1 MHDKQS
7 FSVPTFVLV
16 LALFVSARLMLLMTW
31 PAENLT
37 LYGDYRYYFDLG
49 ALSDAGYVP
58 FIHYWSE
65 HAPVFPFLNLVLY
78 WLSGG
83 IFKNYAL
90 LTGLALLAFEAGML
104 TLLYLLATDLRGDDQ
119 AAQIGWVYLALFIP
133 VFIWLGTYEAITAC
147 FVLLALFALQRDRR
161 WLAGLA
167 IGLGTMTK
175 LLPLLLLATVWRTR
189 GWKAALVSGLAA
201 LLVIAAILGP
211 LLVLSPDY
219 TLASLQAQAN
229 KSSWETVWA
238 LLDGNVAN
246 TGNFGPIADRFDPAK
261 AQETLHNPPRLPAWL
276 TLIPFAL
283 LGLFIFTRPHV
294 RDKDDGLIFTALTF
308 TLFFLWSKGWSPQW
322 QIFLIPLLLLA
333 LPLRRAT
340 TFVLVLGF
348 VNLLE
353 WPVILS
359 RGLTHLLPLTIV
371 ARTLMFALLAWE
383 LYQQMRQPA
392 IPEPASP

>member
-1 MHDKQS
+1 
-7 FSVPTFVLV
+7 
-16 LALFVSARLMLLMTW
+16 MLLMTW

-65 HAPVFPFLNLVLY
+65 HAPVFPFLNLALY
-78 WLSGG
+78 GLSGG
-83 IFKNYAL
+83 IFKNYVL
-90 LTGLALLAFEAGML
+90 LTGLALLAFEAGAL
-104 TLLYLLATDLRGDDQ
+104 SLLYWLATDLRGDSQ

-175 LLPLLLLATVWRTR
+175 LLPILLLATVWRTR

-383 LYQQMRQPA
+383 LYQQMREPA
-392 IPEPASP
+392 TPEPASP